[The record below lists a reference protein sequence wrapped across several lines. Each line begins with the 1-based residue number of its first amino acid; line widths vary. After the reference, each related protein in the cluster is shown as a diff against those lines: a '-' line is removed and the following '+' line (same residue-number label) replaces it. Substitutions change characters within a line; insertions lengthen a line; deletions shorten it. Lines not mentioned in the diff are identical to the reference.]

1 MSGNILTYRL
11 LENANLKQSK
21 EQVIKAT
28 ISNLRYNLTKE
39 HLKKYSVTCHLPVL
53 TPSLYQERSQW
64 KQEKQINLNVIQIQI
79 LKISSAQRV
88 AITKVVTL
96 NHLTMLNRKP
106 TNLSYIRDLQKAK
119 THLIL
124 KAI

>member
-1 MSGNILTYRL
+1 MSDNILTYRL

-53 TPSLYQERSQW
+53 TPSLYQERS
-64 KQEKQINLNVIQIQI
+64 V
-79 LKISSAQRV
+79 
-88 AITKVVTL
+88 
-96 NHLTMLNRKP
+96 
-106 TNLSYIRDLQKAK
+106 K
-119 THLIL
+119 TGETDQFECDSDSDT
-124 KAI
+124 